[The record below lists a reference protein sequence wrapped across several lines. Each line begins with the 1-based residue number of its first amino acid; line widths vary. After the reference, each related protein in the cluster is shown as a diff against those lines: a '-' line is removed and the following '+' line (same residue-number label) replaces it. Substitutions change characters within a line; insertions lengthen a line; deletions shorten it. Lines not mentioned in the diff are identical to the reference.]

1 MGSQRVGHDWAS
13 EQQQKL
19 FFILF
24 QDHRIFFKNIMI
36 LITENGEKNQ
46 IINVLNTLKFI
57 IKSDLLGVKKRQFLE
72 NVLVYSQVIF
82 VS

>member
-1 MGSQRVGHDWAS
+1 
-13 EQQQKL
+13 
-19 FFILF
+19 
-24 QDHRIFFKNIMI
+24 MI